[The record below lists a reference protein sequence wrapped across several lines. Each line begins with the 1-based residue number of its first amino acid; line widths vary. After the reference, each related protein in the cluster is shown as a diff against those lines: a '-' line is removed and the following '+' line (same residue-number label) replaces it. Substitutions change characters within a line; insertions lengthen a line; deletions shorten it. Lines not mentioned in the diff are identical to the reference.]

1 MSLTDRAR
9 IKNQQE
15 GVFLAAAGMT
25 DAHAATR
32 ALHSRGL
39 QGAQKTGTENAATN
53 VAQTPA
59 LGYQFRKVK
68 VRGIGITTVSNI
80 ATNNT
85 NYDVFKFY
93 KTVAGTSTL
102 IGSWNT
108 HGGAQGSIVYGT
120 PVVIAVGT
128 GLVANSDAEIPI
140 GASVDYVITKVS
152 GGALVDPGML
162 FDFDLEEI

>member
-1 MSLTDRAR
+1 MTITDRSR
-9 IKNQQE
+9 IKQQQE
-15 GVFLAAAGMT
+15 GQFLTAGGMT
-25 DAHAATR
+25 DGKLAVRH
-32 ALHSRGL
+32 LHSRGL
-39 QGAQKTGTENAATN
+39 QGATKTGTENAATN

-68 VRGIGITTVSNI
+68 VRGIGITTFSNI

-85 NYDVFKFY
+85 SYNVFKFY

-108 HGGAQGSIVYGT
+108 HGGAQGAITLGT
-120 PVVIAVGT
+120 PAVIAVGT
-128 GLVANSDAEIPI
+128 GLITNSDAEIAV
-140 GASVDYVITKVS
+140 GASIDYVITKVS
-152 GGALVDPGML
+152 AGQLVDPGML